1 MQTVLSADGIS
12 GYACCAG
19 MVEAWLQRLVEG
31 MQGTMKTLIRRAARS
46 VTEMGLQDFLFGHPA
61 QIALLGLQFQWTADT
76 QARCASASCRRPWH
90 LFCMTLTF
98 QALTPIMPRVDWS
111 IHSSQ

>member
-1 MQTVLSADGIS
+1 MLPH
-12 GYACCAG
+12 AG

-46 VTEMGLQDFLFGHPA
+46 VNEMGLQDFMFGHPA

-76 QARCASASCRRPWH
+76 QARCIRDLHRCLSHIHCDSHTHILCTFVFLQAH
-90 LFCMTLTF
+90 TLTK
-98 QALTPIMPRVDWS
+98 ARGE
-111 IHSSQ
+111 

>member
-1 MQTVLSADGIS
+1 
-12 GYACCAG
+12 

-46 VTEMGLQDFLFGHPA
+46 VNEMGLQDFLFDHPA

-76 QARCASASCRRPWH
+76 QARCVSGSCRRSVGISFAH
-90 LFCMTLTF
+90 YSHCKVLNLMMQFC
-98 QALTPIMPRVDWS
+98 
-111 IHSSQ
+111 